1 MEICGGEG
9 PPVQERVG
17 RVVLADAVGRVKRL
31 TASMPHRGRYPL
43 ATTFSCVLPEG
54 GERTRL
60 LASGCIDRVNSELSP
75 SYGLGWF
82 SLTPL
87 CGLRDRSFERQ
98 LSYARP
104 AQRPRLFSLVD
115 YEHPRN

>member
-1 MEICGGEG
+1 MEIWGGEG

-17 RVVLADAVGRVKRL
+17 RVVLADAVERVKRL
-31 TASMPHRGRYPL
+31 TASMPHRGRSPQ
-43 ATTFSCVLPEG
+43 ATFSCVLPEG

-75 SYGLGWF
+75 SSGLGWF

-87 CGLRDRSFERQ
+87 RGLRDRSFERQ
-98 LSYARP
+98 LSYTQS

-115 YEHPRN
+115 YQHSRN